1 MKNMT
6 IKMKLYTSFG
16 LILGILVFMGIYIFS
31 SVNKFDE
38 ISDLKAKRYDQ
49 LRVIENLELINTS
62 ITLVAMDSIVD
73 KNNGIE
79 ELRIQE
85 LKRLFSDVWIKEKL
99 LINAADTKEEKVLVK
114 KIINSFKSLEP
125 IIMKDLFTIIR
136 NNGNDIEFAE
146 LDDAIDNAAGSM
158 DENINK
164 FISSIEEELAEA
176 SSDESEYASNMKR
189 NIIII
194 ILLALI
200 LGAVISIIVSRNIT
214 HSLNDFQNG
223 LLDFFMYLNRE
234 KSEVAML
241 DDDHT
246 DEIGTMAKVV
256 NQNIL
261 KTKMSIEEDRETID
275 ETIKILS
282 EFEQGDLC
290 QRVHSKTSNPAL
302 NELTTLLNQMGSN
315 IETNIDQV
323 LDVLEEYSN
332 SNYMNK
338 VKTAGIKKHLF
349 KLANGVNTLGDSIT
363 EMLIENKQNGITL
376 GMSSDTLLHN
386 VDTLNKNSNE
396 SASALEQTA
405 ASLEE
410 MTSNISSNT
419 ENVVKMS
426 GFASSLSKSAN
437 EGEELA
443 TQTTTAMNDIDEKVN
458 AINDSITVID
468 QIAFQTNILS
478 LNAAVEAATAGEAG
492 KGFAV
497 VAQEVR
503 NLATRSATAANE
515 IKVLVQNATDKAN
528 EGKSISDKMILG
540 YNGLNDNIAKTIEII
555 ANVENASKEQLT
567 GIEQIN
573 DAINSLDHQTQEN
586 AMIAS
591 QTNDIALQTD
601 TIAKL
606 VVSNANAKEFA
617 GKDNIN

>member
-1 MKNMT
+1 MT